1 MVASLLR
8 VEDPAIPT
16 DQLCFARGKALRDV
30 YTHGV
35 ITTDFALVVGDLVSN
50 VRLEEVVRAQ
60 MA

>member
-16 DQLCFARGKALRDV
+16 DQSCFAPGKALRDV